1 MGASAAPVIIITL
14 FWIVIGGVIPWFV
27 PKNENRGIIQTML
40 VTTAVCC
47 YLFWLCTYMMQM
59 NPLFGPLID
68 NKTLTM
74 IYASKW

>member
-1 MGASAAPVIIITL
+1 MGASAAPVIVITL

-27 PKNENRGIIQTML
+27 PKNENKGIIQTMQFVAIFCVL
-40 VTTAVCC
+40 
-47 YLFWLCTYMMQM
+47 YIWLCTYMMQM

-74 IYASKW
+74 IHASKW